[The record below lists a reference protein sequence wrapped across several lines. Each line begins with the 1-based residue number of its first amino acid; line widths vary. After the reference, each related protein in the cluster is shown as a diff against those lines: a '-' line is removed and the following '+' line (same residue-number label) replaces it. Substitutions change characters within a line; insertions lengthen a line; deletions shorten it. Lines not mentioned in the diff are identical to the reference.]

1 MFDFASGRCEA
12 FTFVN
17 VADTF
22 EWRLGSAFL
31 GVFDFDL
38 VLGLQAL

>member
-1 MFDFASGRCEA
+1 LILQVVDVKPSHI
-12 FTFVN
+12 VN